1 MAPLVCAAMR
11 RLRTLSEAECYLR
24 CYGGADESVKVFRV
38 ERPERDDEMRLT
50 GERLRRLFERKLDL
64 REPGLAA

>member
-1 MAPLVCAAMR
+1 MLRMR

-24 CYGGADESVKVFRV
+24 CYGGTDESVKVFRV
-38 ERPERDDEMRLT
+38 ERPERDETRLT

-64 REPGLAA
+64 REAGLAA

>member
-1 MAPLVCAAMR
+1 MR

-24 CYGGADESVKVFRV
+24 CYGGTDESVKVFRV
-38 ERPERDDEMRLT
+38 DRPERDEMRLT

-64 REPGLAA
+64 REAGLAA

>member
-1 MAPLVCAAMR
+1 MR

-38 ERPERDDEMRLT
+38 ERPELDEVRLT

-64 REPGLAA
+64 RETGLAA

>member
-1 MAPLVCAAMR
+1 MR

-24 CYGGADESVKVFRV
+24 CYSGTDGSVKVFRA
-38 ERPERDDEMRLT
+38 ERHEREEVRLT

-64 REPGLAA
+64 REPGIAA